1 MKKTIMILGSGV
13 ALGVYVPPLLLK
25 QCWETKYRVEFEVI
39 ETLFLDS
46 KLEKIIYN
54 KKEFHYNSRIA
65 IKAHQKKIT
74 YDNCYDREK
83 ILKTF
88 NFGEKIA

>member
-1 MKKTIMILGSGV
+1 MILGSGV

-54 KKEFHYNSRIA
+54 KKELQNQRERRIA
-65 IKAHQKKIT
+65 QELNLT
-74 YDNCYDREK
+74 RLEEK
-83 ILKTF
+83 
-88 NFGEKIA
+88 